1 MADAREAVETSAGA
15 QVVWLPNGV
24 GWVSECFPLGG
35 QQAPKHE
42 HVSLYL
48 IPHEGKF
55 IIVDS
60 GSFYHRES
68 IERKLKAET
77 KEAGVGAMIL
87 SHSDYPHSANIG
99 AFRRIW
105 GDFEIVSSAG
115 EPDIQGLPYAT
126 KAHIGGSNL
135 VFGRKFSFIDP
146 PLADRSH
153 TSWIYDHES
162 RTLFAADGFA
172 HYHVPGECTQISPE
186 FDQGIRAEDIY
197 EFHRDNI
204 GWLRYADPQKF
215 RRKIEHLFSDF
226 DVAFLA
232 PIHGNPIAGEDLD
245 LYVMRLTDAVQ
256 RIASGY
262 QPTGSAPLGEGH

>member
-1 MADAREAVETSAGA
+1 MADGPQTQTQTSAGAAA
-15 QVVWLPNGV
+15 QVVWLPNRV
-24 GWVSECFPLGG
+24 GWISECFPLGLRHESPQG
-35 QQAPKHE
+35 LRHE

-48 IPHEGKF
+48 IPHEGKY

-87 SHSDYPHSANIG
+87 SHSDYPHSGNIG
-99 AFRRIW
+99 AFRRLW
-105 GDFEIVSSAG
+105 GDFEIFSSAG
-115 EPDIQGLPYAT
+115 EPEVQGLPYAT
-126 KAHIGGSNL
+126 KCDIGGSNH
-135 VFGRKFSFIDP
+135 VFGRKFSFLDP

-172 HYHVPGECTQISPE
+172 HYHEPGECTQTSREFPE
-186 FDQGIRAEDIY
+186 GIRAKDIY
-197 EFHRDNI
+197 DFHRDTI
-204 GWLRYADPQKF
+204 VWLRYADPEKF
-215 RRKIEHLFSDF
+215 RRKIERMLSDF

-232 PIHGNPIAGEDLD
+232 PIHGNPIAGADLGQ
-245 LYVMRLTDAVQ
+245 YVERLTEAVR
-256 RIASGY
+256 RIA
-262 QPTGSAPLGEGH
+262 GEYRPA